1 MGYIR
6 KHKDGIRT
14 GFELIFLMC
23 GILAISPVIIYLQM
37 SSF

>member
-6 KHKDGIRT
+6 KHKDDIRT

-37 SSF
+37 NSF